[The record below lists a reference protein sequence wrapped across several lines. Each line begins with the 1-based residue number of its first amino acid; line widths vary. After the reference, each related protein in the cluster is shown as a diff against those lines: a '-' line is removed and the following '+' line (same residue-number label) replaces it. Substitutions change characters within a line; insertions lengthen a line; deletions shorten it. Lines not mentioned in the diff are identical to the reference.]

1 MGSPRGVKVH
11 WRLMAPFICIGANH
25 AKNRTFFVCLPLA
38 VCENGPGAPIQRMDY
53 QLIHHV
59 ALTVTDLERSRKFYL
74 EVLGFR
80 EIPRPPFTF
89 PGAWF
94 DIGNGQQLHL
104 IVHTNPTMRTG
115 KPLDTR
121 DVHFA
126 VRVPSFR
133 EAVDYFHAKG
143 YREDSAD
150 DFARIIIHPRA
161 TAGFPQIYIMDPDRH
176 VIEVNSAVL
185 D

>member
-1 MGSPRGVKVH
+1 
-11 WRLMAPFICIGANH
+11 
-25 AKNRTFFVCLPLA
+25 
-38 VCENGPGAPIQRMDY
+38 MDY

-126 VRVPSFR
+126 VRAPSFR

-143 YREDSAD
+143 YREDAID
-150 DFARIIIHPRA
+150 DFERIIIHPRA